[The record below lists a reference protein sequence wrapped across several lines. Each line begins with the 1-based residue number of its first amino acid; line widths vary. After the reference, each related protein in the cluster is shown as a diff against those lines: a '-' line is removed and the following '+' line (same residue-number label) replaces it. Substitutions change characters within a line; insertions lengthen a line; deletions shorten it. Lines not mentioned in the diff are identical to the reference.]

1 MINPE
6 KPEKNFSWIDQDG
19 DGGIE
24 KILVSKDNAIVV
36 TSSKAGIKVWKLL
49 DSELYDEIVS
59 IEIDEDEAN
68 IMALSEEGEF
78 FAYTGSN

>member
-1 MINPE
+1 MINPLIP
-6 KPEKNFSWIDQDG
+6 KKNFSWKDQ

-36 TSSKAGIKVWKLL
+36 TSSKVGIKVWKLL
-49 DSELYDEIVS
+49 DSESYDEIVS

>member
-1 MINPE
+1 M
-6 KPEKNFSWIDQDG
+6 
-19 DGGIE
+19 
-24 KILVSKDNAIVV
+24 V
-36 TSSKAGIKVWKLL
+36 TSSKVGIKVWKLL

-78 FAYTGSN
+78 FAYTGSNEKLIIWRINKEESQLIKDINL